1 MIPDSK
7 TLLYNIKRKTP
18 YLNPALQRIAVFISE
33 NPEKIK
39 LLKIKKLASNC
50 EVSEATVTRFVK
62 EFNINTF
69 QELKIILADV
79 QSRDPTIS
87 KKVMK
92 FVYDDVTKGDST
104 DNVIEKLPTAILRP
118 WRTQKKLLIL
128 QKLKKRLQQS
138 INQKLLLSI
147 VLEHLR

>member
-62 EFNINTF
+62 EFSINTF

-79 QSRDPTIS
+79 QSRDPNKS

-92 FVYDDVTKGDST
+92 FGG
-104 DNVIEKLPTAILRP
+104 
-118 WRTQKKLLIL
+118 WF
-128 QKLKKRLQQS
+128 
-138 INQKLLLSI
+138 
-147 VLEHLR
+147 

>member
-39 LLKIKKLASNC
+39 LLKIKKLASKC

-79 QSRDPTIS
+79 QSIDPNNS
-87 KKVMK
+87 VK
-92 FVYDDVTKGDST
+92 
-104 DNVIEKLPTAILRP
+104 A
-118 WRTQKKLLIL
+118 L
-128 QKLKKRLQQS
+128 QKIHQ
-138 INQKLLLSI
+138 NG
-147 VLEHLR
+147 